1 MMNTTFLIISILMF
15 VAVILVVEAIY
26 TWWNSVHG
34 PEAKRMAERL
44 RRMSAGGHSSQADQA
59 LLKQRLLSDSQSLH
73 RLLVQL
79 PRIGVL
85 DRLLVQT
92 GTETSVASFLAACTA
107 LFFAGALVSLI
118 FGVPVLIALAVGGLF
133 ACLPLQRMWS
143 LKNKR
148 LAQFERLLP
157 EAIDLIGRSM
167 QAGHAFPSAVQMV
180 GEEMPDPIG
189 GEFRATFDEI
199 NFGVSSQ
206 DAMLNLSTRVPSQDL
221 AFFVIAVLIQRE
233 TGGNLT
239 EVLGNISSII
249 RDRLKLHGR
258 VRVLSAEGRLSA
270 VILTALPFVVAGGF
284 FLLNPKNMSLL
295 WTTQYGLVLI
305 YTSIVM
311 MVVGIIWVRNAVQI
325 RV

>member
-1 MMNTTFLIISILMF
+1 MI
-15 VAVILVVEAIY
+15 
-26 TWWNSVHG
+26 
-34 PEAKRMAERL
+34 
-44 RRMSAGGHSSQADQA
+44 
-59 LLKQRLLSDSQSLH
+59 
-73 RLLVQL
+73 
-79 PRIGVL
+79 PRACIAYWCNCRGLASL
-85 DRLLVQT
+85 DRFLVQT
-92 GTETSVASFLAACTA
+92 GTQTSVGSFLAMCTA
-107 LFFAGALVSLI
+107 LFFAGAFVSLI
-118 FGVPVLIALAVGGLF
+118 FGVPVLFALAIGGLF
-133 ACLPLQRMWS
+133 ACLPLQQMLR

-284 FLLNPKNMSLL
+284 FLLNPTNMSLL
-295 WTTQYGLVLI
+295 WTTQYGLVMI
-305 YTSIVM
+305 YASIVM